1 MDETILLPSA
11 LLLGLASG
19 FIGGVAT
26 GGGLVSIPGLMFM
39 GLPPSAAIATNNLNV
54 VSGVTSALRFH
65 KAQKL
70 QIRRMLPLLFASFFG
85 SLVGSKLLLHI
96 DQTVIQR
103 AFAIASIILAITFV
117 MNKGPRSVKRGKIHA
132 LLGIFAVFLGSVFA
146 GLFGTGGG
154 FFVVYILC
162 YFYGLSI
169 MEANA
174 NTKVINVAGTI
185 SVIAVFLH
193 AGLINFQVGVPMM
206 VGSTVGGYIG
216 AHTALKNG
224 EGLVKV
230 IFLLVVFASGIKLLF
245 A

>member
-1 MDETILLPSA
+1 MNEIILILAA

-39 GLPPSAAIATNNLNV
+39 GLPPAAAIATNNLNAI
-54 VSGVTSALRFH
+54 SGITSALRFH
-65 KAQKL
+65 KSQKL
-70 QIRRMLPLLFASFFG
+70 QIRRMWPLLFTSFFG
-85 SLVGSKLLLHI
+85 SLAGSKLLLHLN
-96 DQTVIQR
+96 QTVIQKT
-103 AFAIASIILAITFV
+103 FAIVSIVLVITFV
-117 MNKGPRSVKRGKIHA
+117 LNKGPHSAKRGKIHS
-132 LLGIFAVFLGSVFA
+132 LLGIFAVFLGSIFA

-174 NTKVINVAGTI
+174 NTKVINIAGTI
-185 SVIAVFLH
+185 SVIAIFLH
-193 AGLINFQVGVPMM
+193 AGLINFQVGIPMM
-206 VGSTVGGYIG
+206 VGSTIGGYIG

-224 EGLVKV
+224 EDLVKT
-230 IFLLVVFASGIKLLF
+230 IFLLAVFISGIKLLLE
-245 A
+245 